1 MILHFGEYRIR
12 TIHNENNRFWKPI
25 GFYRNTSEIMIDKTW
40 WRCNINFIKKDNS
53 EKFIQITHPMKV
65 EQNSSLI
72 TKVYT
77 QGVYAEFESLR
88 FKVSLLKFLLNQHD
102 INYSFYKYKSR
113 IFERKNTL
121 LVFFLA
127 ISISLTYYYINV
139 FYDNNLMKYVSE
151 NIWIQ
156 TVFIFLTISG
166 FISIFYPFTIQKG
179 INEMDVK
186 KISEKAI
193 KEERRK
199 RKANKRARKNATL

>member
-12 TIHNENNRFWKPI
+12 TIHNENNRFWKPN
-25 GFYRNTSEIMIDKTW
+25 GFYSNISEIMIDKTW

-53 EKFIQITHPMKV
+53 AKIIQITHPMKV

-139 FYDNNLMKYVSE
+139 FYNNNLMKYVSE

-179 INEMDVK
+179 INEKDVQ
-186 KISEKAI
+186 KISENAI

-199 RKANKRARKNATL
+199 RKANKRVRKNATF

>member
-12 TIHNENNRFWKPI
+12 TIHNENNRFWKPN
-25 GFYRNTSEIMIDKTW
+25 GFYSNISEIMIDKTW
-40 WRCNINFIKKDNS
+40 WRCNINFIKKVNS
-53 EKFIQITHPMKV
+53 EKMIQITHPMKV
-65 EQNSSLI
+65 EHNSSSI
-72 TKVYT
+72 TKIYT
-77 QGVYAEFESLR
+77 QGVYAEFETSR
-88 FKVSLLKFLLNQHD
+88 FKVSLLKFLLNQHE

-139 FYDNNLMKYVSE
+139 FYNNNLMKYVSE

-179 INEMDVK
+179 INEKDVQ
-186 KISEKAI
+186 KISENAI

-199 RKANKRARKNATL
+199 RKANKRVRKNATF

>member
-1 MILHFGEYRIR
+1 
-12 TIHNENNRFWKPI
+12 
-25 GFYRNTSEIMIDKTW
+25 
-40 WRCNINFIKKDNS
+40 
-53 EKFIQITHPMKV
+53 MKV

-139 FYDNNLMKYVSE
+139 FYNNNLMKYVSE